1 MRSGRRLEA
10 TLISP
15 ALPKNPI
22 MCARVTIVCT
32 LVTALLPI
40 RAFAQPVEP
49 ASAEP
54 AATPPASE
62 PTPKPAAAP
71 EPARPAE
78 PAKPVVTVGGY
89 VEEYYQLQFQDPSNR
104 ITNLRGYDN
113 RNRTFTLSNVALDV
127 KGETGPITEHVVLQ
141 VGHTPSTYYLAEP
154 ALPGTPSVNASS
166 GELWKYLQ
174 AANLTAKAPQDLVIA
189 AGLFPSPIGIEV
201 LPVKDNWNWSRSNP
215 FFGLPAYH
223 IGATV
228 SHPIATGWTGTLHVY
243 NGWNSVVDNNG
254 VPSVALSAAYSSAKT
269 SAQLA
274 YFGGIERPDGA
285 PEGKAW
291 RHLFDALAQTAVTDQ
306 LSIAAQG
313 DVGFE
318 SNHFG
323 TSWWAAGAAYAKL
336 QLSPELYAAVRG
348 DYFYEKTAANSTGTA
363 SAIFWPVS
371 WVAEGTATLAY
382 QPIDHASLRLEY
394 RHDQAAGDAYFG
406 GDVTTDPT
414 TQSFVPN
421 RKSQDTVTLGVTA
434 WF

>member
-1 MRSGRRLEA
+1 MALGGDELALSQGLPA
-10 TLISP
+10 
-15 ALPKNPI
+15 ALP
-22 MCARVTIVCT
+22 AVG
-32 LVTALLPI
+32 
-40 RAFAQPVEP
+40 FAQPAGP
-49 ASAEP
+49 TAQPDS
-54 AATPPASE
+54 ATPAPTRPA
-62 PTPKPAAAP
+62 P
-71 EPARPAE
+71 PAE
-78 PAKPVVTVGGY
+78 PAKPVITVGGY

-113 RNRTFTLSNVALDV
+113 RSRTFTLSNVALDV

-141 VGHTPSTYYLAEP
+141 VGHTPSTYYLGEP
-154 ALPGTPSVNASS
+154 ALPGTPSVDATN

-174 AANLTAKAPQDLVIA
+174 AATITAKAPQDLVIA
-189 AGLFPSPIGIEV
+189 AGLFPSPVGIEV
-201 LPVKDNWNWSRSNP
+201 LPVKDNWNWSRSNL
-215 FFGLPAYH
+215 FFGLPGYH
-223 IGATV
+223 VGATI

-254 VPSVALSAAYSSAKT
+254 VPSVALSAAYASDKT
-269 SAQLA
+269 SAQLL

-318 SNHFG
+318 PNDIG
-323 TSWWAAGAAYAKL
+323 TSWWAAGAAYARF
-336 QLSPELYAAVRG
+336 QLDPRLYIAVRG
-348 DYFYEKTAANSTGTA
+348 DYFHETVAANSTGQA

-382 QPIDHASLRLEY
+382 QPIDHASVRLEY

-406 GDVTTDPT
+406 GDVATDPMT
-414 TQSFVPN
+414 GAFVPN